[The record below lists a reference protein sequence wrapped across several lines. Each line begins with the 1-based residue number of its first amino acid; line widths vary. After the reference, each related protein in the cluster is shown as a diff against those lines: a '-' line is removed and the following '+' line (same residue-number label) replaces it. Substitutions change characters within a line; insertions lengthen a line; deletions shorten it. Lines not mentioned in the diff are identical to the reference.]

1 MSLSLHGPNDLW
13 SLQGKWGSAAS
24 TITNLFLGENH
35 ISSLKGL
42 EKFKMLNLLNLDKN
56 QVHDLAPGYLPKT
69 LHTLSLS
76 SNLFSKFPWE
86 YLSSAE
92 RIAWLY
98 LRDNFINTL
107 PLYNFK
113 NRKKLDKLDLGEN
126 ALSEITSIFNGT
138 LQIRDLNLDLN
149 EITSIG
155 DGVFQG
161 TNVGRIYLSQNKI
174 SNVSDDAFLGVEN
187 TLEYLDLGGNSL
199 QMIPR
204 AVESLRKLKYLYL
217 PSNNISLV
225 HNDTFLGVSE
235 TLSALSL
242 SGNDLDHVPSD
253 SLCVCKQ
260 LTHLNL
266 GYNRIMEIVEDDFVG
281 LDSLETLLLM
291 NNRVVVLPA
300 HSFRQTPTL
309 RELSLSFNKISAVDE
324 ETFVDLESSL
334 ESLEIS
340 FGLYFEEFPDE
351 YLKPLKALVW
361 LALDNNNFRSIA
373 KSALYPFRN
382 LQYLNLEG
390 NRISKLPSG
399 VFHPLVHRDLK
410 DIRLSYNHLISVEP
424 HTFSNLP
431 ELQSIVLSG
440 NQIKTIKP
448 NSFRTL
454 PSKLSVILSDNK
466 IHTISPR
473 AFNDI
478 STLVRLDLQ
487 SNDLQ
492 EFSLSAFQ
500 NVTDPQMP
508 MSLNLS
514 RNHLVTLRI
523 ADTRRPVSVHTIDLS
538 RNNLFFVPKDFLEA
552 ISQNLLK
559 INLGYNNLNRLDES
573 AFGELSQ
580 LQTLSL
586 PHNAIATLR
595 KRAFAG
601 LKKLQILDLSHN
613 QIEQLHME
621 QFKSLQNLRI
631 VDLSFNHLRSIPRDA
646 FQNTKLE
653 RLDISNNEFVIM
665 PSSSLGEVGFTLRV
679 LDASYNMIEHIDS
692 TIFPE
697 TPLLTSL
704 NLCYNKLTMLPDG
717 AFKGLTNL
725 IRLEL
730 CGNRIRGNH
739 KEMLNFSSELRYLN
753 LGETGVRNLPQ
764 LPPFPKL
771 VSLNLSANYLASV
784 ASLSVPSLRELHIA
798 GCRLPSLPSWTKL
811 PLLRLLDISNN
822 PIRSADETRF
832 IGKIPRWA
840 DNATVRGS
848 TSQILFV
855 LLEKI
860 PKNCPEKI
868 PDNYLRTKRW
878 CRITGQPCVDFATA
892 VGNSDRTAA
901 PDAGRTPEQE
911 AAPHRNHRNQPQTSV
926 ADSSLRTATN
936 IRAST
941 SDTGYIHRRASSR
954 IGWLCK
960 KQTSVA
966 LSSTEAE
973 LVAASTGIQEAIWLR
988 LLLRDMGFE
997 QNSPTLIY
1005 EDNQSCIKY
1014 IENEKASARIKHL
1027 DVRKYYMKD
1036 LIKKKEIA
1044 LEYCPSEDNLADLLT
1059 KALPAR
1065 RLQDLRSRYEIV
1077 ESADDVE
1084 GSPGGGNCL
1093 AKEKPKVER
1102 GRRGAR
1108 WPDLFKRRAG
1118 QART

>member
-1 MSLSLHGPNDLW
+1 
-13 SLQGKWGSAAS
+13 
-24 TITNLFLGENH
+24 
-35 ISSLKGL
+35 
-42 EKFKMLNLLNLDKN
+42 MLNLLNLDKN

-440 NQIKTIKP
+440 NQIKVIKP

-697 TPLLTSL
+697 TP
-704 NLCYNKLTMLPDG
+704 C
-717 AFKGLTNL
+717 
-725 IRLEL
+725 
-730 CGNRIRGNH
+730 
-739 KEMLNFSSELRYLN
+739 
-753 LGETGVRNLPQ
+753 
-764 LPPFPKL
+764 
-771 VSLNLSANYLASV
+771 
-784 ASLSVPSLRELHIA
+784 
-798 GCRLPSLPSWTKL
+798 
-811 PLLRLLDISNN
+811 
-822 PIRSADETRF
+822 
-832 IGKIPRWA
+832 
-840 DNATVRGS
+840 
-848 TSQILFV
+848 
-855 LLEKI
+855 
-860 PKNCPEKI
+860 
-868 PDNYLRTKRW
+868 
-878 CRITGQPCVDFATA
+878 
-892 VGNSDRTAA
+892 
-901 PDAGRTPEQE
+901 
-911 AAPHRNHRNQPQTSV
+911 
-926 ADSSLRTATN
+926 
-936 IRAST
+936 
-941 SDTGYIHRRASSR
+941 
-954 IGWLCK
+954 
-960 KQTSVA
+960 
-966 LSSTEAE
+966 
-973 LVAASTGIQEAIWLR
+973 
-988 LLLRDMGFE
+988 
-997 QNSPTLIY
+997 SP
-1005 EDNQSCIKY
+1005 
-1014 IENEKASARIKHL
+1014 
-1027 DVRKYYMKD
+1027 V
-1036 LIKKKEIA
+1036 
-1044 LEYCPSEDNLADLLT
+1044 
-1059 KALPAR
+1059 
-1065 RLQDLRSRYEIV
+1065 
-1077 ESADDVE
+1077 
-1084 GSPGGGNCL
+1084 
-1093 AKEKPKVER
+1093 
-1102 GRRGAR
+1102 
-1108 WPDLFKRRAG
+1108 
-1118 QART
+1118 